1 MFEFKDRK
9 VNENIFIRALNNR
22 NYCYKNNELIN
33 VFITR
38 KSIIRINKINNL
50 SPLRITP
57 AKIVLEKRNER
68 EGKYW
73 TR

>member
-68 EGKYW
+68 EGKY
-73 TR
+73 